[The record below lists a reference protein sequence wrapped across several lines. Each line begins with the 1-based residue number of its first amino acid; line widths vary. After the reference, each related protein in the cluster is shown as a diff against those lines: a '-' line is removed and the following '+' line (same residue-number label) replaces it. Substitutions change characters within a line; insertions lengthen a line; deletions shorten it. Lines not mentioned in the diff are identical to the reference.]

1 MIFFVIYWIMMKE
14 LEDYEWFPRLL
25 RRYQVD
31 FIGAIVKWFA
41 VYQPLTEVVKQLL
54 RQNKLQQI
62 TDCCSG
68 NGAPAVYMH
77 LQLKGA
83 VQTVLTDKFPQQLYQ
98 LTEGVVY
105 KTESCDVTQL
115 QPDALQLYTMYNSF
129 HHFSS
134 VEQEKILRQF
144 AGKRTAF
151 IIAEILQP
159 DVFTFIKIV
168 FTTTIGQLLL
178 TPFIRPFSL
187 LRLFFTYLLPVNI
200 VTMTYDGIVS
210 VLKSKTAKQY
220 QQLAE
225 RINTAAYSI
234 TVSNLKSSTA
244 SLIYITGTPLQT

>member
-1 MIFFVIYWIMMKE
+1 MVKE
-14 LEDYEWFPRLL
+14 LEDYDWFPRLL

-41 VYQPLTEVVKQLL
+41 VYQPLTAVLKQLL
-54 RQNKLQQI
+54 QQNNLKKI

-68 NGAPAVYMH
+68 SGDPAMYMH
-77 LQLKGA
+77 RQLKGM
-83 VQTVLTDKFPQQLYQ
+83 VQTVLTDKFPQLLPVKVPGAEYM
-98 LTEGVVY
+98 
-105 KTESCDVTQL
+105 TESRDVLQL
-115 QPDALQLYTMYNSF
+115 QPDVQQLYTMYNSF

-134 VEQEKILRQF
+134 AEQEKILQQF
-144 AGKRTAF
+144 AGNRTAF

-159 DVFTFIKIV
+159 DALTFIKIV

-178 TPFIRPFSL
+178 TPFIKPFSL

-200 VTMTYDGIVS
+200 ITMTYDGIVS
-210 VLKSKTAKQY
+210 VLKSKTVKQY
-220 QQLAE
+220 RQLSE
-225 RINTAAYSI
+225 GISTSAYSI